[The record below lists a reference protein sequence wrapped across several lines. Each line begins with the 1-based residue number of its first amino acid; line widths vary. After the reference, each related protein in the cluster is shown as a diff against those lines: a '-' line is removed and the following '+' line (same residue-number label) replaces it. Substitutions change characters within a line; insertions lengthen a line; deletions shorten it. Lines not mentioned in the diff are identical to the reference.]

1 MSNQQEED
9 DIAKAIQLSLQESKA
24 SSSQQVKIFPSNPF
38 TKPKTEISRN
48 MPLGRNAG
56 RGVHHRHKKHIT
68 AVKRCLVSL
77 LQYGTPIGSFKQQ
90 SFFFSLVA
98 V

>member
-38 TKPKTEISRN
+38 TKSKTEILIPPRLHLN
-48 MPLGRNAG
+48 
-56 RGVHHRHKKHIT
+56 
-68 AVKRCLVSL
+68 
-77 LQYGTPIGSFKQQ
+77 
-90 SFFFSLVA
+90 
-98 V
+98 